1 MLCVIKFIKKLLI
14 QIAIPKHTSVSC
26 LAWNQQSGYIAVG
39 GDDGMLK
46 VLKLESGKNLAR
58 ILHSISVVFLIR
70 NTWFIIYYQSSN
82 HQIGGGGNLSMNLS
96 LEGHSGQLQV
106 ATWNEIHQKLTTSDQ
121 HGVII
126 VWMLYKVKPI

>member
-1 MLCVIKFIKKLLI
+1 MLCVIKFIKNLLI

-70 NTWFIIYYQSSN
+70 KTWFIIYYQSSN
-82 HQIGGGGNLSMNLS
+82 RWRRKFIYEFKS
-96 LEGHSGQLQV
+96 
-106 ATWNEIHQKLTTSDQ
+106 
-121 HGVII
+121 
-126 VWMLYKVKPI
+126 